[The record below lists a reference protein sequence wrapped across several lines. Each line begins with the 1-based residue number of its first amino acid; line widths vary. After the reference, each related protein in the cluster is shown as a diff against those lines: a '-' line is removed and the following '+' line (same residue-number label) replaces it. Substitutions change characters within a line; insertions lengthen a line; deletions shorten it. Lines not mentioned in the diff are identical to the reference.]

1 MSDYGNRGEGTRKP
15 VMEFLEIVMSG
26 SDPRI
31 TCNADMRRTSEAEP
45 DG

>member
-1 MSDYGNRGEGTRKP
+1 MDVRVDAQVDIRT
-15 VMEFLEIVMSG
+15 VTSG